1 MHAPRRMA
9 VLSIVTSIV
18 TLGLKFGAYFVTGS
32 VSLLSDA
39 LEAFVNLA
47 AGLVAFGALTIA
59 ERPADDSHTYGHDKA
74 EYFASGLE
82 GGLILFAA
90 GSIVYA
96 VIPRF
101 LHPVPLENL
110 GPGLL
115 IALIAGAANYTTARI
130 MLKVAKEHDSITIE
144 ADAKHLLT
152 DVWTSVGV
160 IGGLLIVWAAPAW
173 HVLDPLMAIVV
184 ALHIV
189 FTGVSLL
196 RRSADGL
203 MDASLPDEEIH
214 RIEMAIAAVLPPAT
228 SYHAL
233 RTRKAGA
240 RRFIEF
246 HLLVSGAAR
255 VSEAHAIC
263 DRIEAALESELKNAS
278 ITIHVEPDEEPAQ
291 GSRPSA
297 V

>member
-1 MHAPRRMA
+1 MHSPRRMA
-9 VLSIVTSIV
+9 VLSIVTSLL

-47 AGLVAFGALTIA
+47 AGLVAFGALSIA
-59 ERPADDSHTYGHDKA
+59 ARPADDHHAYGHDKA

-90 GSIVYA
+90 VSIVYA
-96 VIPRF
+96 AVPRF

-110 GPGLL
+110 GPGLA
-115 IALIAGAANYTTARI
+115 IALIAGAANYATARV
-130 MLKVAKEHDSITIE
+130 MLKVAKEHDSIAIE
-144 ADAKHLLT
+144 ADARHLLT
-152 DVWTSVGV
+152 DVWTSIGV
-160 IGGLLIVWAAPAW
+160 VGGLLVVWAAPGW
-173 HVLDPLMAIVV
+173 HILDPMMAIAV

-189 FTGVSLL
+189 YTGVSLL

-203 MDASLPDEEIH
+203 MDASLPEEELH
-214 RIEMAIAAVLPPAT
+214 RIATAIAAELPSGT

-233 RTRKAGA
+233 RTRKAGS

-246 HLLVSGAAR
+246 HLLVAGEAR
-255 VSEAHAIC
+255 VSAAHALC
-263 DRIEAALESELKNAS
+263 DRLEAVLERELKNAS
-278 ITIHVEPDEEPAQ
+278 VTIHVEPNEDSSTEP
-291 GSRPSA
+291 RPSA
-297 V
+297 A